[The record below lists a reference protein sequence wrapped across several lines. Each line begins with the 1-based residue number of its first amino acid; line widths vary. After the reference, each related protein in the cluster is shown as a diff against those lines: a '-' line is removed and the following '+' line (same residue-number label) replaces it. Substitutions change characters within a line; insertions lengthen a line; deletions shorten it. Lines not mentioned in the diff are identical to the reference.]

1 MGCVTVKKV
10 IIAISGGIDSAVAAA
25 IAKDEGHEL
34 YFLTVNYG
42 QKNLS
47 REISNTKKLAKH
59 YSAKEHLIINMEW
72 LGSLGTSLVTDD
84 AIHDTS
90 KELIYVPNRNT
101 CIISA
106 CLAWAETIDADII
119 YTGSEAGPW
128 VCPDNSPE
136 YYEKWNSLVS
146 ISMMRNKKISIVAP
160 LNNYDK
166 KNIVR
171 IGLELDV
178 PYQYTWSCLC
188 CDAHP
193 CGECLSCQE
202 RAEAFAA
209 LGEDDPLCVFL
220 DA

>member
-1 MGCVTVKKV
+1 MKKA

-25 IAKDEGHEL
+25 IAKNEGYDL
-34 YFLTVNYG
+34 FFLTVNYG

-47 REISNTKKLAKH
+47 REIENTKYLAKW
-59 YSAKEHLIINMEW
+59 YDAREHLIINMEW

-84 AIHDTS
+84 AIDDIS

-106 CLAWAETIDADII
+106 CLAWAETIDADVI

-136 YYEKWNSLVS
+136 YYEKWNKLIS
-146 ISMMRNKKISIVAP
+146 ISMMRNKKVSVVAP
-160 LNNYDK
+160 LNYSDK
-166 KNIVR
+166 TNNVR
-171 IGLELDV
+171 IGLNLGV

-188 CDAHP
+188 SDTYP
-193 CGECLSCQE
+193 CGKCLSCQE
-202 RAEAFAA
+202 RAKAFAD
-209 LGEDDPLCVFL
+209 LDQNDPLFDRL
-220 DA
+220 NLESSR